1 MVAFR
6 GAAKS
11 PLGRGARGCDD
22 GLRGD
27 SIVTQTFIDHLA
39 RFAAT
44 RGHPG
49 LTPVIHRLRRPVGVA
64 VVGRD
69 GVGRRTAATALRRA
83 GVEVVSRDAGEVG
96 AVVIAEDA
104 KREDVDLAR
113 ALGRPVVLLLTKADL
128 AGSGPGGPLAVA
140 RRRAAAI
147 TARSGLPTVPMVGL
161 LAALG
166 PSGLDDAVIGALRAL
181 AADPPNMTGVDALVD
196 DPHPVG
202 REVRSRLLGLLDRFG
217 LAHAILALERGV
229 APDALTAHL
238 AGLSNVEEALAALDA
253 AAARVRYRRVVDA
266 VAELRCLADG
276 PVDEWLASDEVV
288 LAVMTAAVDVV
299 EADGG
304 SVDRGDTPAAHLAR
318 AVHWRRY
325 GRGPVSLLHQRCG
338 ADITRG
344 SLRLLGGRSG

>member
-1 MVAFR
+1 M
-6 GAAKS
+6 
-11 PLGRGARGCDD
+11 
-22 GLRGD
+22 
-27 SIVTQTFIDHLA
+27 TQSFIDHLV

-44 RGHPG
+44 SGDPR
-49 LTPVIHRLRRPVGVA
+49 LAPVIRRVDRPVGVA

-69 GVGRRTAATALRRA
+69 GVGRRTVATALRRA
-83 GVEVVSRDAGEVG
+83 GVEVVPRDAGEVG

-147 TARSGLPTVPMVGL
+147 TARSGLPTYPMVGL

-166 PSGLDDAVIGALRAL
+166 PTGLDDAVVGALRAV
-181 AADPPNMTGVDALVD
+181 AADPPNMTGVDAFVD

-202 REVRSRLLGLLDRFG
+202 RDVRLRLLGLLDRFG

-229 APDALTAHL
+229 TPDALTAHL
-238 AGLSNVEEALAALDA
+238 VGLSNVDEVVSALDA
-253 AAARVRYRRVVDA
+253 AAARVRHRRLIDA
-266 VAELRCLADG
+266 VAELRCLADRS
-276 PVDEWLASDEVV
+276 VDTWLASDDVV

-304 SVDRGDTPAAHLAR
+304 SVDRGDTPAAHLDR
-318 AVHWRRY
+318 AVSWRRY
-325 GRGPVSLLHQRCG
+325 GRGPVSPLHQRCG
-338 ADITRG
+338 ADIVRG